1 MLIIVVM
8 PTATQRQANSSEALW
23 PSPRGKHWKQQPFL
37 SFQPEWIGE
46 VFLFCTPYSK
56 LCIECIWML
65 CCQDGKLELVE
76 ASTWQQASSPDRN
89 NKKLLESARTKL
101 QHCCCSSAGCWK
113 SSSIWSKW
121 SSWCQGISRDI
132 KLPSVHCP
140 SLSHIKPSLAPA
152 ASWLWRCVPH
162 QLEIW
167 VTLLQKAFRP
177 PSHQKESRW
186 KSLKASKGQVNAKL
200 IWNECQ
206 INLKWGQPATSQGSA
221 WNKASSTKPQEVSLD
236 RVDGRS

>member
-121 SSWCQGISRDI
+121 SSWCQGISSFPQSIAR
-132 KLPSVHCP
+132 PYHT
-140 SLSHIKPSLAPA
+140 LSQGLAPA

-186 KSLKASKGQVNAKL
+186 KSLKASKDQVNAK
-200 IWNECQ
+200 
-206 INLKWGQPATSQGSA
+206 INLKWMSNKSQMRSTSYKPRLCMEQG
-221 WNKASSTKPQEVSLD
+221 KLYQASGGFTGPC
-236 RVDGRS
+236 GRQKLT